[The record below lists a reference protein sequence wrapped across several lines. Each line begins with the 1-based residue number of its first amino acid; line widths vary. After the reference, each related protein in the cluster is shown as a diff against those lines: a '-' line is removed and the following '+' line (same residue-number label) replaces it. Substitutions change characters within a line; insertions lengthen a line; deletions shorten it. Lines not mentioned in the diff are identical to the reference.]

1 MSIQSRDLEQ
11 VMENDFV
18 LEWSSQR
25 TSAGYVCRYCG
36 GERMWYRRAVRH
48 ATTKKHLDAYNSRAD
63 PAVNWA
69 NRLLQPTPQ
78 ALSSSD
84 EADLIDFNENPA
96 ETGTVGHSLLA
107 VAGEIIK
114 SSERVP
120 ASDPSPPSDQEDSA
134 LDHALFV
141 PEGNCSPYSQGTG
154 SKSDSAVEIDGEA
167 EEEESDDWVQTWAT
181 AGSTTVVTGTP
192 AMRTR
197 LGVRNYTSVPDSS
210 HPWYPFP
217 NQNMMIIVV
226 FFRSYKRR
234 SLRFRVNG
242 RMPLTEPFPGTNNSA
257 QHFATPSL
265 TLSCEARR
273 RIKDALEWMK
283 RVEKK
288 CVVDDF
294 YISKAKEALLNLPW
308 HELPSNC
315 GLADWARHDCV
326 GIASTAQFIR
336 AHPDSVWSVPT
347 CDENHWFLGTIDVK
361 HGAWS
366 IHNSLSSRKL
376 TVAALTYALDA
387 QVFKVLNLNIDKAFD
402 PTHAALSRI
411 RQFCRAVD
419 MIEAQEV
426 TPPSRGNPG
435 KAPVLPKMP
444 KEHTQTTHDVRDPL
458 NPSYVP

>member
-1 MSIQSRDLEQ
+1 MSVQSRDLEQ
-11 VMENDFV
+11 VMENATPCGTRTHA
-18 LEWSSQR
+18 LPPARSRR

-63 PAVNWA
+63 PAVDWN

-78 ALSSSD
+78 ALSRSD
-84 EADLIDFNENPA
+84 EADLVDFNENPA

-120 ASDPSPPSDQEDSA
+120 ASSPSPPSDQEDSA

-141 PEGNCSPYSQGTG
+141 SEGNCSPYSQGTG
-154 SKSDSAVEIDGEA
+154 SKSDSEVEIDGEA
-167 EEEESDDWVQTWAT
+167 EGEESDDRVQTWAT
-181 AGSTTVVTGTP
+181 AGSTSTP

-197 LGVRNYTSVPDSS
+197 LSVRNYTSVPDSS

-217 NQNMMIIVV
+217 NPTNADRRARAAVDDMLAFAKAFGVQGLPAASSVKKFLANLEKEIPL
-226 FFRSYKRR
+226 FKPRQYTKEDGR
-234 SLRFRVNG
+234 SLHVVSPRDYIAAGGPCDSV
-242 RMPLTEPFPGTNNSA
+242 
-257 QHFATPSL
+257 
-265 TLSCEARR
+265 
-273 RIKDALEWMK
+273 RIQDALEWMK

-288 CVVDDF
+288 CVVDEF

-308 HELPSNC
+308 HESPWNC

-336 AHPDSVWSVPT
+336 AHPDSVWFLPI
-347 CDENHWFLGTIDVK
+347 CDENHWFLGRIAVK

-366 IHNSLSSRKL
+366 IHIHFPQGSSR
-376 TVAALTYALDA
+376 
-387 QVFKVLNLNIDKAFD
+387 
-402 PTHAALSRI
+402 S
-411 RQFCRAVD
+411 
-419 MIEAQEV
+419 
-426 TPPSRGNPG
+426 
-435 KAPVLPKMP
+435 
-444 KEHTQTTHDVRDPL
+444 PL
-458 NPSYVP
+458 